1 MIPSVLAAAFP
12 ARLRLKPLREQ
23 VVVILG
29 ASSGIGRESA
39 LQFAARGAKVVVA
52 ARSEPGLASLVAEI
66 EGAGGQ
72 ATCAVCDVTDFA
84 QVVAVADLAVEH
96 YGRIDTW
103 VNNAAVGVYAR
114 FEDISS
120 ADFRRVLDVNV
131 MGYVHGAKAA
141 LPHLR
146 REGRGSLIFI
156 SSIESTIG
164 TPLQTAYATSKHAIQ
179 GMTETLRRELRSE
192 RVPISVTSIKPAV
205 ISTPFYNHALNLVG
219 FRPTAPPPAYHPA
232 VVASCILHAAE
243 HPVRDMYAGGSA
255 RVMSL
260 LQLYAPGLFDTV
272 LGKVGIPL
280 QRTDKPVEKSSF
292 YEPRVDN
299 NRVLGDMSVHAF
311 RFSPY
316 TWLQTHPRVNATAK
330 TLVIAG
336 MARGLLTRTGH
347 RQHD

>member
-1 MIPSVLAAAFP
+1 MIPSVLAAASP

-66 EGAGGQ
+66 EDAGGQ
-72 ATCAVCDVTDFA
+72 ATRAVCDVTDFA
-84 QVVAVADLAVEH
+84 QVVAVADLAVER

-192 RVPISVTSIKPAV
+192 RVPISV

-272 LGKVGIPL
+272 LGRCGIPL

-299 NRVLGDMSVHAF
+299 NRVLGDMSVHVF

-336 MARGLLTRTGH
+336 MARGLRSRSGNRRHT
-347 RQHD
+347 

>member
-1 MIPSVLAAAFP
+1 MIM

-39 LQFAARGAKVVVA
+39 LQCAARGAKVVVA
-52 ARSEPGLASLVAEI
+52 SRSEPGLLSLVKEI
-66 EGAGGQ
+66 EAAGGQ
-72 ATCAVCDVTDFA
+72 AACAVCDVTDFA
-84 QVVAVADLAVEH
+84 QVLSVADLAVER

-114 FEDISS
+114 FEDISPD
-120 ADFRRVLDVNV
+120 DFRRVLDVNV

-146 REGRGSLIFI
+146 REGRGALIFI

-164 TPLQTAYATSKHAIQ
+164 TPLQSAYATSKHAIQ
-179 GMTETLRRELRSE
+179 GMTETLRRELQAG
-192 RVPISVTSIKPAV
+192 RVPISVTSIKPGV
-205 ISTPFYNHALNLVG
+205 ISTPFYNQAHNLVG

-232 VVASCILHAAE
+232 VVAACVLHAAQ

-255 RVMSL
+255 RAMAL

-280 QRTDKPVEKSSF
+280 QRTKKPVEQSSLH
-292 YEPRVDN
+292 EPRVDT
-299 NRVLGDMSVHAF
+299 NRVTGDVSFHAF

-316 TWLQTHPRVNATAK
+316 TWLQTHPKVRNTAT
-330 TLVIAG
+330 TLAIAG
-336 MARGLLTRTGH
+336 LVSGAVSGRSNGHPHRRTKT
-347 RQHD
+347 